1 MKITRY
7 GEPCPLCRTPLLLD
21 VLQVR
26 SAQSDFPT
34 TERVTGRRCPGCRTT
49 RPAQWKKVMRSHC
62 SDA

>member
-34 TERVTGRRCPGCRTT
+34 AERVTGRRCPDCQAT
-49 RPAQWKKVMRSHC
+49 RPEQWTEVMQSNYG
-62 SDA
+62 DA

>member
-1 MKITRY
+1 MNITRY

-34 TERVTGRRCPGCRTT
+34 AERVIRRRCPGCQTT
-49 RPAQWKKVMRSHC
+49 RPEQWTEAMQSRYG
-62 SDA
+62 DA

>member
-1 MKITRY
+1 MTITRY

-34 TERVTGRRCPGCRTT
+34 AERITGRRCPGCQAT
-49 RPAQWKKVMRSHC
+49 RLEQWTEVMQNRYG
-62 SDA
+62 DA